1 MQKLFFRNIFKNI
14 IKNKLQLVM
23 VILLMFLSVFIFTMT
38 DSSSQ
43 RLVKSRED
51 FALKSNLHDSI
62 IQFTESSYNY
72 IENDEF
78 KTIANN
84 EVRDEIILNYLKNSL
99 DKKNSNLKF
108 YFDRTETR
116 NFILG
121 SNKNIKVIN
130 LEPEKKVD
138 TFIVKNGMSLKTWK
152 SYVDSENDLSKRWVY
167 LSEQFAKNN
176 NIKINDIIRLND
188 DSFGSTILVKNSE
201 RNSVDISQY
210 ENKDINEWI
219 VNSNYSSMNWFQVV
233 GYGSSADFMMPII
246 SSNSPLPNLN
256 NEGLAYVNPKNF
268 GWQKT
273 YLKTSFKD
281 NIVNKMKEVI
291 SKEEIENFRVWNYN
305 SETQSQE
312 TLRLISP
319 RDKEVYYSLKFVNKS
334 NKEMNGEL
342 NSILTDINKA
352 REYGLTI
359 SYDPPSSSS
368 DKVIYDVADKDYS
381 FVLRTQMYLQ
391 IIKYFKIIM
400 YAVTIVTVL
409 IGIWILTIILRN
421 NIQKTFGQNGILL
434 SLGYKKNELIMSN
447 CLYPFFISIIGG
459 TLGYLLA
466 LPMQIFII
474 NIFKN
479 FFTMNFSQ
487 ISFSWLGLLTMV
499 IGLFLFL
506 LIVTLSINYFVF
518 NKYNALQMINYE
530 NISTVN
536 KYKLKIQKFLTRS
549 KKFDSR
555 FKGAILASS
564 ISRLITITSVMLI
577 SSTITS
583 IGVIAPSILNNY
595 TKYKYIDNNYDNQI
609 EYESPIYNAP
619 TTFYKTYNPIS
630 EKNNKTNSAQEIFDM
645 YLNNQISSSTFTPN
659 EDVAK
664 LSDLTYK
671 NLNKDFLTNPDLKLD
686 INIEG
691 IDKSVLKGTLIS
703 SVWKDY
709 KFYKLDQ
716 YYESSKVLEVISS
729 KNSLKDKLEDFENL
743 RVFYLKYKT
752 TIGLNIQRKEYFEN
766 GQYKNNLE
774 KLISNEQLKKIGISG
789 GDATPVLAKSGRIRK
804 DSIFEKSF
812 YEDLEINDEDTWWK
826 NTSRNVAAIYN
837 WIKAYFI
844 DNLQQGFL
852 QGVYASSPEALR
864 KIISESFLDESKQF
878 NALFNIIP
886 YVKSTNDLGIAIEA
900 AFKNKT
906 FKIYGLNKENRT
918 QSLFDFNN
926 NNLKEKLFE
935 DENNIVLNSSLAK
948 ILKAKVGETIDVE
961 HFKKVLAVNE
971 KELDPYS
978 WDTTKMDAKGE
989 LYTNS
994 KELYSRSLVSSK
1006 QKGWKNKQI
1015 TQNDNQF
1022 VYNTDLDTTS
1032 ETMTKP
1038 TEMSEKVD
1046 SGRVTKKRVS
1056 ENKTYKVVGISR
1068 QYGSAKAWVQNNS
1081 VKKIYGYDKSEQILF
1096 QNFIKEWIN
1105 PKDKDN
1111 ANSVLK
1117 EFIQKIGDWEI
1128 KNYSQNEYKNKFESF
1143 KKWVEQDSK
1152 REDILKLFESEYPI
1166 FNYKNSKDNSF
1177 ADLSKGITVSQ
1188 QFGDFSS
1195 YGLNGGVVNSQ
1206 TISGYQISAIKSI
1219 DQKQAAL
1226 EIMSRIMKYAKVI
1239 VYYVTTIFLLICVI
1253 IIMLIVNL
1261 VIVKYQKNIA
1271 VLKVLGYKNFY
1282 IIKLFIGMYI
1292 PIVLITTLIG
1302 IGFGILI
1309 VQIVSSNLITSG
1321 IVVPFF
1327 ATTWWYSI
1335 STFLLVWIIY
1345 ILASIISWFI
1355 LKRINLLLAV
1365 QES

>member
-1 MQKLFFRNIFKNI
+1 MFKNI

-43 RLVKSRED
+43 RLIKSREE
-51 FALKSNLHDSI
+51 FALNSNLHDSI
-62 IQFTESSYNY
+62 IQFTESNYNY

-78 KTIANN
+78 KSITNN
-84 EVRDEIILNYLKNSL
+84 EVRDEIILNYLKYSL
-99 DKKNSNLKF
+99 EKKNSNLKF
-108 YFDRTETR
+108 DFDRTETR
-116 NFILG
+116 NFILD
-121 SNKNIKVIN
+121 SNKSIKVIN
-130 LEPEKKVD
+130 LEPDKKVD
-138 TFIVKNGMSLKTWK
+138 VFIVKKGMSLETWK
-152 SYVDSENDLSKRWVY
+152 SYIDSENDLSKRWVY

-176 NIKINDIIRLND
+176 NIEINDIIRLND
-188 DSFGSTILVKNSE
+188 DSFGSSVLVKNSE
-201 RNSVDISQY
+201 NNSVDISKY
-210 ENKDINEWI
+210 KNKDINEWI
-219 VNSNYSSMNWFQVV
+219 NSSNYSSMNWFQVV
-233 GYGSSADFMMPII
+233 GFGSSADFMMPII

-268 GWQKT
+268 GWQRT
-273 YLKTSFKD
+273 YLTTSFKK

-291 SKEEIENFRVWNYN
+291 DDHEIENFRVWNSN

-312 TLRLISP
+312 TLRIISSK
-319 RDKEVYYSLKFVNKS
+319 DKEVYYSLKFINKIS
-334 NKEMNGEL
+334 QEMNIEL
-342 NSILTDINKA
+342 NSILTNLNKA
-352 REYGLTI
+352 QEYGLTI
-359 SYDPPSSSS
+359 SYNPPTHSSN
-368 DKVIYDVADKDYS
+368 KVVYDVADKDYS
-381 FVLRTQMYLQ
+381 FVLRTQMYMK

-409 IGIWILTIILRN
+409 IGVWILTIILRN

-434 SLGYKKNELIMSN
+434 SLGYKKNELIISN
-447 CLYPFFISIIGG
+447 CLYPIFISIIGG

-479 FFTMNFSQ
+479 FFTINFVQ

-499 IGLFLFL
+499 IGLFSFL
-506 LIVTLSINYFVF
+506 LIVTLSIYYFVF

-536 KYKLKIQKFLTRS
+536 KYKLKFQKLLTRS

-564 ISRLITITSVMLI
+564 LSRLFTITSVMLI
-577 SSTITS
+577 SSTIIS
-583 IGVIAPSILNNY
+583 VGIIAPSILNNY
-595 TKYKYIDNNYDNQI
+595 IKYKYLDNDYDNQI

-619 TTFYKTYNPIS
+619 TTFYKTYNPLS
-630 EKNNKTNSAQEIFDM
+630 KEKNKLNSAQEIFDM
-645 YLNNQISSSTFTPN
+645 YLNNQISYSTFTPK
-659 EDVAK
+659 EDVAT
-664 LSDLTYK
+664 LSDLAYK
-671 NLNKDFLTNPDLKLD
+671 NLNKDFLTNPNLKLN

-691 IDKSVLKGTLIS
+691 IDNYILRGTLIS

-709 KFYKLDQ
+709 KFYKLDH
-716 YYESSKVLEVISS
+716 YYEVSKVLDVLSS
-729 KNSLKDKLEDFENL
+729 KNNLKDKLEDFENL

-752 TIGLNIQRKEYFEN
+752 TIGLNIQRNEYFEN
-766 GQYKNNLE
+766 GQYKSNLKE
-774 KLISNEQLKKIGISG
+774 LISNEQLNKIGISG
-789 GDATPVLAKSGRIRK
+789 GDVTPVLAKSGRIRK

-812 YEDLEINDEDTWWK
+812 YEDLEANNENTWWQ
-826 NTSRNVAAIYN
+826 NTARNAAAIYN

-852 QGVYASSPEALR
+852 QGVYASCPEALR
-864 KIISESFLDESKQF
+864 KVISDSFLDESKYF
-878 NALFNIIP
+878 NALFNVIP
-886 YVKSTNDLGIAIEA
+886 YITSTDDLGITIKSSS
-900 AFKNKT
+900 KNKA
-906 FKIYGLNKENRT
+906 FKIYCLNKNNKT
-918 QSLFDFNN
+918 QSLFDISN
-926 NNLKEKLFE
+926 NNLKDKLFE
-935 DENNIVLNSSLAK
+935 DENNIVINSSLAK
-948 ILKAKVGETIDVE
+948 ILKVKVGERIDIE
-961 HFKKVLAVNE
+961 HFKKVLAVDE

-978 WDTTKMDAKGE
+978 WDTTKMDAEGE
-989 LYTNS
+989 GGYTNS
-994 KELYSRSLVSSK
+994 KELYSRSFASSK
-1006 QKGWKNKQI
+1006 QKGWKNNII
-1015 TQNDNQF
+1015 TQNKDKF

-1046 SGRVTKKRVS
+1046 SGRVTKKTVS

-1068 QYGSAKAWVQNNS
+1068 QYGSAKAWIQNDN

-1105 PKDKDN
+1105 PKDKGN
-1111 ANSVLK
+1111 VNLVLK
-1117 EFIQKIGDWEI
+1117 EFIQKIPNWEI
-1128 KNYSQNEYKNKFESF
+1128 KVYSPNEYKNKFEDF
-1143 KKWVEQDSK
+1143 KNWVKQDSK

-1166 FNYKNSKDNSF
+1166 FNYKNSNDSSF
-1177 ADLSKGITVSQ
+1177 SDLSKGINVSQ

-1195 YGLNGGVVNSQ
+1195 YGLNGGVANSQ
-1206 TISGYQISAIKSI
+1206 TISGYQISTIKTI
-1219 DQKQAAL
+1219 DQKEAAL
-1226 EIMSRIMKYAKVI
+1226 KIISRIMKYAKVV
-1239 VYYVTTIFLLICVI
+1239 VYYVTATFLLICVI

-1271 VLKVLGYKNFY
+1271 VLKVLGYKDFY

-1292 PIVLITTLIG
+1292 PIVLLTTLIG

-1309 VQIVSSNLITSG
+1309 VQVVTSNLVSSG

-1327 ATTWWYSI
+1327 ATTWWYSVL
-1335 STFLLVWIIY
+1335 TFVLVWIIY